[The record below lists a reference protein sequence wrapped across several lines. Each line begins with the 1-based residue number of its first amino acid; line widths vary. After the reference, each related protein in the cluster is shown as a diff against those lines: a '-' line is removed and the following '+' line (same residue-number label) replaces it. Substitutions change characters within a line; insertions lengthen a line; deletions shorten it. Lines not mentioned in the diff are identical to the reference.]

1 MTQDRRNN
9 LLISQISTNQI
20 NNKIGPQFCFKNLS
34 NTTPEFLPWF
44 CFGVFRF
51 LLWLVDFFFFFF
63 LDILDI
69 FVILVHHIKHLSLVL
84 RAYEHTFRQKVLWAF
99 LLH

>member
-1 MTQDRRNN
+1 MVGR
-9 LLISQISTNQI
+9 
-20 NNKIGPQFCFKNLS
+20 
-34 NTTPEFLPWF
+34 
-44 CFGVFRF
+44 
-51 LLWLVDFFFFFF
+51 FFFFFF

-99 LLH
+99 LLHYSNFRNNLKGVFVIS